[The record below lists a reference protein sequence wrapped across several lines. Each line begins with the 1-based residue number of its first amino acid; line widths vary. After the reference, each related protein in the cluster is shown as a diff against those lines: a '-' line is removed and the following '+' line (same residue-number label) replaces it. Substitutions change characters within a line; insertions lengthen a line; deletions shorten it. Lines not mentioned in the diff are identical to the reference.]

1 MIHREYSSSYVAKFI
16 IEKKRMLVENANRAV
31 GSGFITPENL
41 EPNPKNPTIAS
52 FFRNIGLSDRLGS
65 GVRKIFKYSKIYSG
79 REPEFIDGDVFRI
92 IVPLDEEYSFDME
105 SATKITQGTIQ
116 ANEQGHMMSL
126 SAIES
131 DKTAIENDELAIE
144 SDKSVIESDKPAIEN
159 EKSAIKNDKPAI
171 EKVDRNS
178 IILHY
183 LEQNEKG
190 KNSDFAKLLGL
201 SSPRVREI
209 LQSLVDENLIEKHG
223 KNRYT
228 YYTIKR

>member
-1 MIHREYSSSYVAKFI
+1 MI
-16 IEKKRMLVENANRAV
+16 
-31 GSGFITPENL
+31 
-41 EPNPKNPTIAS
+41 
-52 FFRNIGLSDRLGS
+52 
-65 GVRKIFKYSKIYSG
+65 
-79 REPEFIDGDVFRI
+79 
-92 IVPLDEEYSFDME
+92 
-105 SATKITQGTIQ
+105 
-116 ANEQGHMMSL
+116 L

-131 DKTAIENDELAIE
+131 DKSAIE
-144 SDKSVIESDKPAIEN
+144 SDKSVMENDKSVIES
-159 EKSAIKNDKPAI
+159 DKPAI

-183 LEQNEKG
+183 LKQNEKG
-190 KNSDFAKLLGL
+190 KNSDFARLLGL